1 MVTFTFIWTVIGHKS
16 SYVLQY
22 LISDTQQYIEF
33 STACII
39 QIYATEWPLD
49 LRKVYLKEIK
59 EK

>member
-16 SYVLQY
+16 SDVLQY
-22 LISDTQQYIEF
+22 LLSDTQQYIEF

-39 QIYATEWPLD
+39 QNYVTEWPLD
-49 LRKVYLKEIK
+49 LQKVYLKEIK